1 MTQCFYI
8 GQGFD
13 GPGSCERP
21 VDKLLLK
28 GKYYVEHYRNGELL
42 GKYEVFNDITNVGKN
57 YIFDVMFNDGTQ
69 IANNSWFIGLINLTS
84 FSALAA
90 GDTMSSHSG
99 WIEFT
104 AYSQS
109 NRVAWGSGAA
119 ASQSVTNATP
129 ATFDMNGSGTVKG
142 IFITSSNTKS
152 GTTGTLWSTALF
164 SADVP
169 VVNGDQLKI
178 TYTLNA

>member
-1 MTQCFYI
+1 MTHSFFI
-8 GQGFD
+8 GQGYD
-13 GPGSCERP
+13 GPGSC
-21 VDKLLLK
+21 DQAADHLNLK
-28 GKYYVEHYRNGELL
+28 GRYFIEHWREGQMI
-42 GKYEVFNDITNVGKN
+42 GKYEIDNDITNEGKN
-57 YIFDVMFNDGTQ
+57 LIFDVMFNSTSQ
-69 IANNSWFIGLINLTS
+69 ITLWYIGLINLTS

-99 WIEFT
+99 WVEFT
-104 AYSQS
+104 TYSQA
-109 NRVAWGSGAA
+109 NRVQWTSGAS
-119 ASQSVTNATP
+119 ASQSVTNGTP
-129 ATFDMNGSGTVKG
+129 ATFDMSGTGTVKG

-152 GTTGTLWSTALF
+152 GTTGKLWSTALF

>member
-8 GQGFD
+8 GAGFD
-13 GPGSCERP
+13 VPGSQEPAFNRL
-21 VDKLLLK
+21 KLK
-28 GKYYVEHYRNGELL
+28 GTYYVEHYRNGELL
-42 GKYEVFNDITNVGKN
+42 GKYEVLNDITNEGKN
-57 YIFDVMFNDGTQ
+57 LIFDVMFNDETQ
-69 IANNSWFIGLINLTS
+69 IANASWFIGLISLTS

-90 GDTMSSHSG
+90 GDTMASHSG
-99 WIEFT
+99 WVEFT
-104 AYSQS
+104 SYSQA
-109 NRVAWGSGAA
+109 NRVAWGSGDA

-152 GTTGTLWSTALF
+152 GTTGKLWSTALF